1 MRMQLSLLSIRIHIM
16 LLLTASTQLLNA
28 VIAHVAPSAYE
39 VISVLDIEIVVPT
52 SSKHK
57 KTLSIVEHYYSDHT
71 Y

>member
-1 MRMQLSLLSIRIHIM
+1 M

-57 KTLSIVEHYYSDHT
+57 KILSIVEHYYSDHT